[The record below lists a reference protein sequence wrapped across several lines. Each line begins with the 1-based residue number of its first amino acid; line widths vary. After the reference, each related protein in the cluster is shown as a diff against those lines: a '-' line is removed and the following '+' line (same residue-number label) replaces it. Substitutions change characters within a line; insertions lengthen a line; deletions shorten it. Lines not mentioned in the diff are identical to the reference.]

1 MHLTW
6 VLYILALTALAGAA
20 ALWGESILRRFRRST
35 RWVWAGALIVSSGG
49 SLAVLLFPAR
59 SDDLTFGLAD
69 LLAGTEGF
77 LHAAV
82 VEVRTVQWSLARQL
96 PDLSTALNVA
106 WAAALLGA
114 VVWLAHGYCTLR
126 RRRRRWEKGEVAGRE
141 CLISRR
147 TGPAVVGV
155 LRPRLVLPGWIADL
169 PAEQREM
176 VLRHEEEHL
185 DRRDPWLLA
194 VAYGAL
200 LLLPWNP
207 VLWWQLRRLRLA
219 VEMDCD
225 RRVAERYPNRAGY
238 GELLLELGRKG
249 PPAPVAAFAAGES
262 HTGERIRE
270 LMRSDTSG
278 SPALPLRAAGA
289 LLAVSLLVLTPR
301 PIIPY
306 RSERPPES
314 MQEIDPTPFDEPPR
328 CLNCDAVDDY
338 LARELTSARRR
349 TGRRHVLVGIQVTGR
364 GEVRHV
370 AFGRDQELPADSLNE
385 RVRRAARSLRF
396 SPARLKGDTVTV
408 WLYHPFPLEEE
419 ARGE

>member
-20 ALWGESILRRFRRST
+20 ALCAESILRRFRRST

-77 LHAAV
+77 LYAAV
-82 VEVRTVQWSLARQL
+82 VEVRTVQWSLSRQL

-106 WAAALLGA
+106 WAAALVGA

-155 LRPRLVLPGWIADL
+155 FHQRMVLPGWIADL

-185 DRRDPWLLA
+185 ERRDPWLLA

-207 VLWWQLRRLRLA
+207 VLWWQVRRLRLA

-225 RRVAERYPNRAGY
+225 RRVAERYPNRARY
-238 GELLLELGRKG
+238 SELLLALGRNG
-249 PPAPVAAFAAGES
+249 PPAPAAVFAGGES

-270 LMRSDTSG
+270 LMRTDSSG
-278 SPALPLRAAGA
+278 TPALPLRAVGA

-328 CLNCDAVDDY
+328 CLNCDAVDDV
-338 LARELTSARRR
+338 LARRLEPIRRR
-349 TGRRHVLVGIQVTGR
+349 TGRRYVLVGIQVTGR

-370 AFGRDQELPADSLNE
+370 AFGRDQELPADSVNE
-385 RVRRAARSLRF
+385 RVRGAARSLRF
-396 SPARLKGDTVTV
+396 SPARLEGDTVTV
-408 WLYHPFPLEEE
+408 WLYHPFPLEET